1 MLKKIFYAILCSL
14 ILIWISINLVLPK
27 LAGSSNKNPNEFL
40 KSGSPE
46 AIEYVKKSLQGLDL
60 NLIRDYHTHIVGMN
74 EAKNGTFI
82 NPKMNSPLHIKEYLR
97 MRVYLSAL
105 KINHLDSA
113 DEEAIFRLKDLISN
127 LPYSSKHFILAFDK
141 NHDEFGNVNLN
152 KTEFYTPNEYILKL
166 SKENPNYFLPCAS
179 IHPNRKDALI
189 ELEKMKNQ
197 GVKIIKW
204 LPNAQGINPAD
215 TKHIAFYKKMIEYK
229 MILLTHA
236 GEEKAVEAE
245 DDQKLG
251 NPLRLKLPLEL
262 GLKIIIAHAASLG
275 KDIDLDSP
283 DLNLVSSF
291 DLFIRMMETPKY
303 QKNLFGDI
311 SAVIQF
317 NRDERILKTLL
328 EKKNLHTRLVN
339 GSDYPLPSVNIVIQL
354 HKLKSFLNSK
364 DQILLQEI
372 FDYNPILFDFVL
384 KRNLHWSGN
393 KFADSIFLENKLLE
407 Y

>member
-1 MLKKIFYAILCSL
+1 MFKKIFYAILGFL
-14 ILIWISINLVLPK
+14 ILIWFSISLLLPK
-27 LAGSSNKNPNEFL
+27 LAGSSNKNPNQFL
-40 KSGSPE
+40 HSGSPS
-46 AIEYVKKSLQGLDL
+46 AIEYVQNSLKGLDQ

-74 EAKNGTFI
+74 EARNGTFI
-82 NPKMNSPLHIKEYLR
+82 NPKMNSPFHLKEYLR
-97 MRVYLSAL
+97 MKVYLSAL
-105 KINHLDSA
+105 KINQLDNA
-113 DEEAIFRLKDLISN
+113 DEEAIFRLRDLISN

-141 NHDEFGNVNLN
+141 HYDASGSINLN

-166 SKENPNYFLPCAS
+166 SKENPNHFLPCAS

-189 ELEKMKNQ
+189 ELEKMKNS
-197 GVKIIKW
+197 GVKMIKW

-251 NPLRLKLPLEL
+251 NPLRLKLPLDL

-275 KDIDLDSP
+275 NDIDLDSP

-317 NRDERILKTLL
+317 NRDEKILKTLL
-328 EKKNLHTRLVN
+328 EKKHLHTRLVN
-339 GSDYPLPSVNIVIQL
+339 GSDYPLPAVNIVIQL
-354 HKLKSFLNSK
+354 HKLKPFLSEKEIN
-364 DQILLQEI
+364 LLREI
-372 FDYNPILFDFVL
+372 YEYNPILFDFIL
-384 KRNLHWSGN
+384 KRNLNWQGN
-393 KFADSIFLENKLLE
+393 KFADSVFMENKLLE

>member
-1 MLKKIFYAILCSL
+1 MFKKIFYTILGFL
-14 ILIWISINLVLPK
+14 ILLLVSVNLLLPK

-40 KSGSPE
+40 KSGSPA
-46 AIEYVKKSLQGLDL
+46 AIEYVKDSLKGLDQ

-74 EAKNGTFI
+74 ETKNGTFI
-82 NPKMNSPLHIKEYLR
+82 NPKMNSPFHIKEYLR
-97 MRVYLSAL
+97 MKVYLSAL
-105 KINHLDSA
+105 KINHLDTA
-113 DEEAIFRLKDLISN
+113 DDETIFRLKDLISN

-141 NHDEFGNVNLN
+141 HYDEFGIMNLN
-152 KTEFYTPNEYILKL
+152 KTEFYTPNQYILKL

-197 GVKIIKW
+197 GVKMIKW

-215 TKHIAFYKKMIEYK
+215 SKHIAFYKKMIEYK

-251 NPLRLKLPLEL
+251 NPLRLILPLNL

-275 KDIDLDSP
+275 NDIDLDSP

-291 DLFIRMMETPKY
+291 DLFIRMMETPRY

-317 NRDERILKTLL
+317 NRNEKILKTLL
-328 EKKNLHTRLVN
+328 EKKHLHARLIN
-339 GSDYPLPSVNIVIQL
+339 GSDYPLPAVNIVIQL
-354 HKLKSFLNSK
+354 DKLKPFLNSK
-364 DQILLQEI
+364 DQMLLREI

-384 KRNLHWSGN
+384 KRNLKWSGS
-393 KFADSIFLENKLLE
+393 KFADSVFLENKLLE